1 VIPSPRKSDIL
12 EGSAAYSTPVITPV
26 RGPQPRS
33 SNRAFIAIGVF
44 CYFAMT
50 MALYAAITL
59 LHPGTALDRLWS
71 LNPDA
76 YRDLLPICKPAGVM
90 FLLIATT
97 AAITGYGWLRRR
109 IWGWRLA
116 VLGIGTQVL
125 GDCVNLIRGDLLRG
139 GAGLLIGGGLLIYLL
154 SSNIKNNF
162 TPVTDSGPSA
172 DQKAAH

>member
-1 VIPSPRKSDIL
+1 M
-12 EGSAAYSTPVITPV
+12 ATPVS
-26 RGPQPRS
+26 GPEPRS

-44 CYFAMT
+44 FYFAMT

-59 LHPGTALDRLWS
+59 LHPGTVLDRLWS

-76 YRDLLPICKPAGVM
+76 HRELLPLRKPAGAL
-90 FLLIATT
+90 FLLIAAT
-97 AAITGYGWLRRR
+97 AATGGLGWFRRR
-109 IWGWRLA
+109 LWGWRSA

-125 GDCVNLIRGDLLRG
+125 GDCVNLVRGDWLRG

-154 SSNIKNNF
+154 SSKIKKKF
-162 TPVTDSGPSA
+162 TPISDSGPSD

>member
-1 VIPSPRKSDIL
+1 M
-12 EGSAAYSTPVITPV
+12 A
-26 RGPQPRS
+26 
-33 SNRAFIAIGVF
+33 
-44 CYFAMT
+44 

-59 LHPGTALDRLWS
+59 LHPGTDLDRLWS
-71 LNPDA
+71 SNPGA
-76 YRDLLPICKPAGVM
+76 HRALLSFRKPAGVM

-97 AAITGYGWLRRR
+97 AAITGYSWLRRR
-109 IWGWRLA
+109 MWAWRLA

-154 SSNIKNNF
+154 SSKIKNNF
-162 TPVTDSGPSA
+162 TPIRDSGPLT

>member
-1 VIPSPRKSDIL
+1 MIPCPRKSDTY

-26 RGPQPRS
+26 KGPQPRS

-59 LHPGTALDRLWS
+59 LHPGTALDCLWS
-71 LNPDA
+71 LNPGA
-76 YRDLLPICKPAGVM
+76 HRELLPFRNLAGVM
-90 FLLIATT
+90 FLLVAIT
-97 AAITGYGWLRRR
+97 AAIAGYGWLRRR
-109 IWGWRLA
+109 TWGWRLA

-125 GDCVNLIRGDLLRG
+125 GDCVNLIRGDWVRG

-154 SSNIKNNF
+154 RSNIKNNF
-162 TPVTDSGPSA
+162 TPVTDSGPST